1 MNPHDTDWLSLH
13 IYLSG
18 VPETEAFMEEQLA
31 PRLRGWTASAL
42 LDSWFFI
49 RYWEGGPH
57 IRVRLAGPIA
67 ADAEAVRAELAQAT
81 RDYLIADPVTREVYY
96 RAHSFD
102 GQPVDH
108 EALPWHEQG
117 SVVQV
122 PYEAEIQRYGGIEA
136 LGASER
142 LFGLSSSI
150 AMSVV
155 KATRHD
161 MAKRASLSFGL
172 MAASILATRV
182 SLNAMGQ
189 FFRHYA
195 AFWASYHGAPVAPAG
210 AGVAATPGQVEALQR
225 LVRQV
230 SRGAEALDL
239 HSRWA
244 RGVAEFVDEL
254 DQLRGAGVLVSPF
267 DGKPAVDEQRY
278 GMAVQN
284 ILSSQIHMLNNRLG
298 IVPASEQV
306 LAAALQRAAEAAART
321 NTVETGVLVS

>member
-1 MNPHDTDWLSLH
+1 MTTHHADWLSLH
-13 IYLSG
+13 VYLAA
-18 VPETEAFMEEQLA
+18 VPETEAFLEEQLA
-31 PRLRGWTASAL
+31 PRIRGWAAAGL

-57 IRVRLAGPIA
+57 IRVRLSGTVA
-67 ADAEAVRAELAQAT
+67 ADAQAVREELEMAARSYLVAQ
-81 RDYLIADPVTREVYY
+81 PVTREIYY
-96 RAHSFD
+96 RSHSFD
-102 GQPVDH
+102 GTPVDRS
-108 EALPWHEQG
+108 ALPWHEQG
-117 SVVQV
+117 SVVAV
-122 PYEAEIQRYGGIEA
+122 PYEQEIQRYGGPEA
-136 LGASER
+136 LAASER

-182 SLNAMGQ
+182 SLQAMGQ

-195 AFWASYHGAPVAPAG
+195 AFWANYHGAAAAQGPA
-210 AGVAATPGQVEALQR
+210 VAATPGQVESLRR

-230 SRGAEALDL
+230 GKGAEALDL
-239 HSRWA
+239 HGRWA
-244 RGVAEFVDEL
+244 RGVEEFVDEL

-267 DGKPAVDEQRY
+267 DGKPALDEQRY

-298 IVPASEQV
+298 VIPASEQV

-321 NTVETGVLVS
+321 AQPETGVLVS

>member
-1 MNPHDTDWLSLH
+1 MNHQQPDWLSLH

-31 PRLRGWTASAL
+31 PRLRSWTSAGQ

-57 IRVRLAGPIA
+57 IRVRLTGSIT
-67 ADAEAVRAELAQAT
+67 ADAESVRADLADAAQA
-81 RDYLIADPVTREVYY
+81 YLIDQPVTREIYY
-96 RAHSFD
+96 QAHSFD
-102 GQPVDH
+102 GKPVDH
-108 EALPWHEQG
+108 AALPWHEQG
-117 SVVQV
+117 SVVAI
-122 PYEAEIQRYGGIEA
+122 PYEAEIQRYGGPEA
-136 LGASER
+136 LLASER

-172 MAASILATRV
+172 MAASILATQV
-182 SLNAMGQ
+182 SLQAMGQ

-195 AFWASYHGAPVAPAG
+195 AFWANYHGAPVAPASP
-210 AGVAATPGQVEALQR
+210 AIAATPSQVNALQR

-254 DQLRGAGVLVSPF
+254 DQLRGAGLLVSPF
-267 DGKPAVDEQRY
+267 DGKPALDEQRY
-278 GMAVQN
+278 GIAVQN

-321 NTVETGVLVS
+321 ATTETGVLVS